1 MLLLKQ
7 VKNYKYNTI
16 KKNNMNITEALKHLQ
31 EGIKIKSNNYK
42 KIVQILDSSFVI
54 YQFNETENYYEL
66 YEVEEFVFSVNN
78 LNNWIIVTDPT
89 PIQLFNHYSRGAI
102 YYYEKGYTIKRLKTG
117 ETFNNTNLSD
127 KKFSFEDINAND
139 WEILEKSE

>member
-1 MLLLKQ
+1 
-7 VKNYKYNTI
+7 
-16 KKNNMNITEALKHLQ
+16 MNIVEALKHFQ
-31 EGIKIKSNNYK
+31 EGGKIKSNDYK
-42 KIVQILDSSFVI
+42 KTLQILDSSFVM

-66 YEVEEFVFSVNN
+66 YEVEQFVFSINN

-89 PIQLFNHYSRGAI
+89 PIPLFSNYSRGAI
-102 YYYEKGYTIKRLKTG
+102 YYYEKGYTIKRLKTS

-139 WEILEKSE
+139 WEVME

>member
-1 MLLLKQ
+1 M
-7 VKNYKYNTI
+7 
-16 KKNNMNITEALKHLQ
+16 
-31 EGIKIKSNNYK
+31 KIKSNNYK

-66 YEVEEFVFSVNN
+66 YEVEEFVFSVTN
-78 LNNWIIVTDPT
+78 LNDWIIVTDPT
-89 PIQLFNHYSRGAI
+89 PLQLFTNYSRGAI

-127 KKFSFEDINAND
+127 KKFSF
-139 WEILEKSE
+139 